1 MATRTVDRILRGSQG
16 LAPQDDATLAPRKKE
31 GPHEAGL
38 RISN

>member
-1 MATRTVDRILRGSQG
+1 MATRTDDRILRGSQG
-16 LAPQDDATLAPRKKE
+16 LAPQDDATGTKKE